1 MTAPVAFLPVPRPKT
16 PKNYDQRTVDQSF
29 QSLERDLQ
37 QKFDR
42 RGDLILDPGAE
53 LVLTADGSSAQYG
66 IGIDVSGYIR
76 ILNYADGS
84 IGTFS
89 VAWAQVDGAQQEITN
104 LTTYV
109 DAADATLQASIN
121 TVATTSATNGTA
133 ISTLQ
138 TEITAAREGEASLLA
153 NITDVRTAFASADAA
168 EASARTTLQANLEA
182 ADTTLQAN
190 IDAEESAR
198 VTADTAEAAAR
209 TTLTAQVRGSEAPL
223 VKNAY
228 LQEEF
233 SGTVVPP
240 EWTNWVNGFATWV
253 TRTYGEGYGVSLA
266 ASAGLQCGFYQLISV
281 EAGKKYLLSG
291 EVVRTLGGS
300 TLAGAGVLVQWMD
313 SGSNYISQNYITFAT
328 DATTSGIVDSA
339 PDGVNRWEKE
349 VTAPATAV
357 TGRVYAMNHWSTLGS
372 VAAALTL
379 TWRECNLVPVSNA
392 QAQTTINA
400 ASIVAEES
408 ARVTADTAEA
418 AARATLQANLESAD
432 TTLQANIDA
441 EESARVTADSA
452 EAAARTA
459 LEANLTKAAVQ
470 LTVDNFDA
478 DGFYWTRAF
487 GGAPESVSDP
497 VNASYSDVSGI
508 GRVLETSAYAL
519 YLTPKA
525 VIKPYVGRK
534 IRVEVKVRATVDP
547 SSGALTATLSD
558 INGLSSAW
566 AHGAP
571 SFTASAVTGY
581 NSSESGLTVS
591 DGWVTLARI
600 YECTALSTY
609 DAGWRPRFDVTHTGS
624 GGTVQVAYFK
634 IEDVTEAQDIR
645 ASVTTE
651 EVARIA
657 GDAAEAAARTS
668 LQTTLEAADSTLQ
681 SNIDAEA
688 SARTTADATAAT
700 DRTAIRSEFAAAD
713 TTLQANIDTEAG
725 TRATADTAEAAART
739 TLEAEVKGQ
748 LGAGNNLLQN
758 STFQEFTAVG
768 GVGEPSGWTSANTGG
783 TYTKYVT
790 GSGTLMGWFLPEERS
805 FAVNQSDATS
815 GVIHDTRTGR
825 VYVEAGKKYEFSAYT
840 GAHRCE
846 VQLLLEF
853 YNSSDVL
860 LSNSFSDSSNNNEL
874 AGGDSLAS
882 WKRIGGVQTAPAN
895 AHYAILNMRKGGT
908 STGSNSWLFVTRPM
922 IAEAQDDQTNLSA
935 YVPSGVETRAA
946 AVTNAAS
953 IVTESSARVTAD
965 TAEASARETLEA
977 NLQNGLTPYTVSTF
991 NADGYHWYGGFGGAP
1006 DAVSDPG
1013 NCTYADVAN
1022 VGRVLE
1028 TSTFTLYLQPKAVV
1042 RPYLGMKL
1050 RCEVKIRTTSNPS
1063 GGGISGGLTLNGLTS
1078 AWGHSGVNATVSAP
1092 TGYST
1097 SFSNLVVADGW
1108 VTIAAIMEPT
1118 SLGAGEAA
1126 WRPRLDVSR
1135 TGSGGTIQVAYFK
1148 IEDVTDIYARTEI
1161 LREAFVD
1168 SNGDAYAA
1176 IRLVAAASGGTP
1188 AIIELKSGDGTSDV
1202 RLGGNTEIDGNLVVN
1217 GTIQTEGIVANG
1229 VTNAEGNSVDA
1240 ATTLTANAWVTV
1252 ASETITT
1259 TGGRVLINASGYTSA
1274 AATGVIYASVRVLR
1288 DAVVV
1293 RETGALPS
1301 INDLAGGHYC
1311 AGIHTV
1317 IEIDEPAAGTYTY
1330 YYQVYLNVTGATVG
1344 SIQCEDRTIYVTEF
1358 KR

>member
-1 MTAPVAFLPVPRPKT
+1 MTAPPALLPVPRPKIT
-16 PKNYDQRTVDQSF
+16 QSYDQRTVEQSF

-42 RGDLILDPGAE
+42 RGDLVLDPGAE
-53 LVLTADGSSAQYG
+53 LVLTADNSSAQYG

-89 VAWAQVDGAQQEITN
+89 VAWAQVDGAAQEITN

-109 DAADATLQASIN
+109 DAADATLQANIN

-168 EASARTTLQANLEA
+168 EASARLTLQANLEA

-198 VTADTAEAAAR
+198 VTADT
-209 TTLTAQVRGSEAPL
+209 
-223 VKNAY
+223 
-228 LQEEF
+228 
-233 SGTVVPP
+233 
-240 EWTNWVNGFATWV
+240 
-253 TRTYGEGYGVSLA
+253 
-266 ASAGLQCGFYQLISV
+266 
-281 EAGKKYLLSG
+281 
-291 EVVRTLGGS
+291 
-300 TLAGAGVLVQWMD
+300 
-313 SGSNYISQNYITFAT
+313 
-328 DATTSGIVDSA
+328 
-339 PDGVNRWEKE
+339 
-349 VTAPATAV
+349 
-357 TGRVYAMNHWSTLGS
+357 
-372 VAAALTL
+372 
-379 TWRECNLVPVSNA
+379 
-392 QAQTTINA
+392 
-400 ASIVAEES
+400 
-408 ARVTADTAEA
+408 
-418 AARATLQANLESAD
+418 
-432 TTLQANIDA
+432 
-441 EESARVTADSA
+441 A

-487 GGAPESVSDP
+487 GGAPESLSDP
-497 VNASYSDVSGI
+497 VNATYSDVSGI

-609 DAGWRPRFDVTHTGS
+609 DAGWRPRLDVTHTGS

-668 LQTTLEAADSTLQ
+668 LQTTLESADTTLQ

-688 SARTTADATAAT
+688 SARTTADSTAAT

-739 TLEAEVKGQ
+739 SLQATLEAADTTLQ
-748 LGAGNNLLQN
+748 GNIDSEASTRASADTTLQ
-758 STFQEFTAVG
+758 
-768 GVGEPSGWTSANTGG
+768 AN
-783 TYTKYVT
+783 V
-790 GSGTLMGWFLPEERS
+790 
-805 FAVNQSDATS
+805 D
-815 GVIHDTRTGR
+815 
-825 VYVEAGKKYEFSAYT
+825 
-840 GAHRCE
+840 
-846 VQLLLEF
+846 
-853 YNSSDVL
+853 
-860 LSNSFSDSSNNNEL
+860 
-874 AGGDSLAS
+874 
-882 WKRIGGVQTAPAN
+882 
-895 AHYAILNMRKGGT
+895 
-908 STGSNSWLFVTRPM
+908 
-922 IAEAQDDQTNLSA
+922 AEA
-935 YVPSGVETRAA
+935 
-946 AVTNAAS
+946 
-953 IVTESSARVTAD
+953 SARVTAD

-1217 GTIQTEGIVANG
+1217 GTIQTLGIVANG
-1229 VTNAEGNSVDA
+1229 VTEVSSDSTDA
-1240 ATTLTANAWVTV
+1240 AVALSDNTWTDVASVAVTV
-1252 ASETITT
+1252 AAGETIKLEGSAYFEASYS
-1259 TGGRVLINASGYTSA
+1259 GGASGSTNVACDYRL
-1274 AATGVIYASVRVLR
+1274 VRDSTVLR
-1288 DAVVV
+1288 TQDATNYV
-1293 RETGALPS
+1293 A
-1301 INDLAGGHYC
+1301 IAGGPGSILSSGRGL
-1311 AGIHTV
+1311 ALVLDTDSPG
-1317 IEIDEPAAGTYTY
+1317 AGTYTY
-1330 YYQVYLNVTGATVG
+1330 KLQANITLNGVGPSATTRDVSNRLLIVT
-1344 SIQCEDRTIYVTEF
+1344 RL